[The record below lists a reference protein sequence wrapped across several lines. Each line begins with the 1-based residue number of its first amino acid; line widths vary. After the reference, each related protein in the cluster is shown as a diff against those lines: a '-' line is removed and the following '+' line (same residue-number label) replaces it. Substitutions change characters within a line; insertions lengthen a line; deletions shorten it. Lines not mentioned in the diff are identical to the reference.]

1 MQAVQ
6 AVQSVQTNVLAEP
19 CFPVFLLKVTTSYT
33 LLLTMPS
40 YKLIYFNLR
49 GRGEMIRLMFAAAGV
64 QYEDCRLTK
73 EEFLKLKEGIL

>member
-1 MQAVQ
+1 
-6 AVQSVQTNVLAEP
+6 
-19 CFPVFLLKVTTSYT
+19 
-33 LLLTMPS
+33 MPS